1 MARHIVM
8 ILSKHQPLSIARTGF
23 GTCTFLLCALALFMC
38 ASHSRRWRRWKSCY
52 GYGNHEPVIQ
62 LNQEEITGYQFGDV
76 DPSTCNGDGSLW
88 MKNILMGGKCQ
99 LPDFSGDFKV
109 WSDYL

>member
-8 ILSKHQPLSIARTGF
+8 ILSKHQPLSIGRTGF

-62 LNQEEITGYQFGDV
+62 LNQEEITATNLV
-76 DPSTCNGDGSLW
+76 MSTRALAAVMALC
-88 MKNILMGGKCQ
+88 GGRIYSWEGNAS
-99 LPDFSGDFKV
+99 FRTSRE
-109 WSDYL
+109 